1 MKWFV
6 SQMCTE
12 CFHFGSQK
20 NTLSM
25 AQFAKETISLEAL
38 DGAFTVEE
46 LERYR
51 FGKGLL
57 GKEPLTRGYADSWA
71 LMFRIVVMR
80 QFRTYWRNIA
90 YRFQSSLYITK
101 TQHFISPETKKW
113 MKNA

>member
-1 MKWFV
+1 M
-6 SQMCTE
+6 
-12 CFHFGSQK
+12 FHFGSQK
-20 NTLSM
+20 NTIHGTIC
-25 AQFAKETISLEAL
+25 KKIISLEAL
-38 DGAFTVEE
+38 DGTFTVEE

-51 FGKGLL
+51 YGKGLL
-57 GKEPLTRGYADSWA
+57 GKEPLTSGYAGSWS

-113 MKNA
+113 MEKCVNLRL